1 MPRPA
6 QFDRTRVLEQSMNLF
21 WKNGYSNTSIQQLG
35 EQMNMRPGSLYAAFK
50 SKRELFLQA
59 LDLYFE
65 KSSSTLRQRLK
76 SEGSA
81 LEGIHQYFAALVE
94 VVLDDSAIKGYLM
107 INTATELAAQD
118 EEVRQRL
125 QAMFDSHQQQFY
137 QVLLKAQQ
145 NGELSED
152 KNPESLAAFL
162 LMGIR
167 GIRLYSQTGI
177 SREALQALVNNLLS
191 ILK

>member
-6 QFDRTRVLEQSMNLF
+6 QFDRTHVLEQSMNLF
-21 WKNGYSNTSIQQLG
+21 WEKGYCNTSIQQLG
-35 EQMNMRPGSLYAAFK
+35 EQMNMRPGSLYAAFN

-65 KSSSTLRQRLK
+65 RSSALLTQRLK
-76 SEGSA
+76 SDGAA
-81 LEGIHQYFAALVE
+81 LEGIHQYFAALIE
-94 VVLDDSAIKGYLM
+94 NVLDEKAIKGCLM
-107 INTATELAAQD
+107 INTATELASQD

-137 QVLLKAQQ
+137 QILLTAQQ

-152 KNPESLAAFL
+152 KKPESLAAFL
-162 LMGIR
+162 LMGVR
-167 GIRLYSQTGI
+167 GIRLCSQTGI
-177 SREALQALVNNLLS
+177 TREALQSLVNNLLS

>member
-94 VVLDDSAIKGYLM
+94 VVLDDSAIKGCLM

>member
-1 MPRPA
+1 
-6 QFDRTRVLEQSMNLF
+6 MNLF

-94 VVLDDSAIKGYLM
+94 VVLDDSAIKGCLM